1 MSALG
6 FSLKLDLL
14 KVVTEEDIEEIHRC
28 TLDVLENTGLR
39 IEHQKALK
47 LFEKSGCKVDFSSS
61 RVRIPPGLVE
71 ESLRKCPSSFRIRA
85 RNSKN
90 DMILGGNSLYVSV
103 FAGMETVDLETW
115 EPRKPTR
122 DEFYDAV
129 RVIDA
134 LENIHFFSNYT
145 PWFGFEGLPPVM
157 CIPEA
162 FAAVARN
169 SSKVL
174 KTGYSKDSEIF
185 TIQMAQ
191 AIGADVMVS
200 CMASPPLT
208 YYTDAI
214 ESLYRG
220 VEADFPVTVLSGG
233 VMGGSV
239 PATIAGASVVN
250 NAELLAGVVLAQLIR
265 PGAKV
270 IVQNF
275 VFPQNMRSG
284 IPAFGSI
291 ECSLHNVI
299 FSQYFRRFGVPT
311 YFVNTGPVNSKIPDF
326 QCGYEKAILG
336 ILAALAGA
344 HIILLCGSLFG
355 ELVFHP
361 VQAILD
367 NDLSG
372 MIGRFVQG
380 VNVDEQSLALD
391 LIDEVGPIPG
401 HYLDKEHTRVL
412 WKKEHFVPKVSDRLS
427 LQGWLATG
435 KKTALDNAKERMKE
449 ILDTH
454 DPIGLSSGQE
464 DDVERILAETRKY
477 YREKGMM
484 E

>member
-1 MSALG
+1 
-6 FSLKLDLL
+6 
-14 KVVTEEDIEEIHRC
+14 
-28 TLDVLENTGLR
+28 
-39 IEHQKALK
+39 
-47 LFEKSGCKVDFSSS
+47 
-61 RVRIPPGLVE
+61 
-71 ESLRKCPSSFRIRA
+71 
-85 RNSKN
+85 
-90 DMILGGNSLYVSV
+90 
-103 FAGMETVDLETW
+103 METIDLDTW
-115 EPRKPTR
+115 EPRKPTKQ
-122 DEFYDAV
+122 EFDDAV

-145 PWFGFEGLPPVM
+145 PWFGYEGLPPVM

-162 FAAVARN
+162 FASVIRN

-191 AIGADVMVS
+191 AVGADAMVS

-220 VEADFPVTVLSGG
+220 LKADFPVTILSGG

-239 PATIAGASVVN
+239 PATIAGASVAN
-250 NAELLAGVVLAQLIR
+250 NAEIVAGIVLAQLIR

-270 IVQNF
+270 MAQNY

-284 IPAFGSI
+284 MPAFGAI

-299 FSQYFRRFGVPT
+299 FNQYFRRVGVPT
-311 YFVNTGPVNSKIPDF
+311 YFVNPGPVSSKIPDF
-326 QCGYEKAILG
+326 QCGYEKTFLG
-336 ILAALAGA
+336 ILTALSGA
-344 HIILLCGSLFG
+344 HIILLCGSLYG

-372 MIGRFVQG
+372 MIRRFLQG
-380 VNVDEQSLALD
+380 VKVDEESLALD
-391 LIDEVGPIPG
+391 LIKKVGPIPG

-412 WKKEHFVPKVSDRLS
+412 WKKEHFIPKVSDRQS
-427 LQGWLATG
+427 LQEWVATG
-435 KKTALDNAKERMKE
+435 KKTALDKAKERMKE
-449 ILDTH
+449 ILNTH
-454 DPIGLSSGQE
+454 EPKRLTPAQE
-464 DDVERILAETRKY
+464 HDLERILEEARKY
-477 YREKGMM
+477 YREKGMI

>member
-6 FSLKLDLL
+6 FRLNLDPLKI
-14 KVVTEEDIEEIHRC
+14 VTEGDIDEIHRG

-39 IEHQKALK
+39 IEHQEALK
-47 LFEKSGCKVDFSSS
+47 LFGKNGCKVNVSDN

-71 ESLRKCPSSFRIRA
+71 ECLRKCPSSFRIKA
-85 RNSKN
+85 RNSRN
-90 DMILGGNSLYVSV
+90 DMIVGGNSLYVSL
-103 FAGMETVDLETW
+103 FPGMETIDLNTW
-115 EPRKPTR
+115 EPRKPTKE
-122 DEFYDAV
+122 EFDDAV

-145 PWFGFEGLPPVM
+145 PWFGYEGLPPVM

-191 AIGADVMVS
+191 AIGADAMVS

-220 VEADFPVTVLSGG
+220 LEAEFPVTILSGG
-233 VMGGSV
+233 VMGGSL
-239 PATIAGASVVN
+239 PATIAGAIVAN
-250 NAELLAGVVLAQLIR
+250 NAELIAGVVLAQLIR

-299 FSQYFRRFGVPT
+299 FNQYFRRFGVPT
-311 YFVNTGPVNSKIPDF
+311 YFVNTGPVSSKIPDF
-326 QCGYEKAILG
+326 QCGCEKTFLG
-336 ILAALAGA
+336 ILTALSGA

-355 ELVFHP
+355 ELIFHP

-367 NDLSG
+367 DDLSG
-372 MIGRFVQG
+372 MIRRFLQG
-380 VNVDEQSLALD
+380 VNVDEESLALD
-391 LIDEVGPIPG
+391 LIKKVGPIPG

-427 LQGWLATG
+427 LPEWVATG
-435 KKTALDNAKERMKE
+435 KKTALDNAKKRMKE
-449 ILDTH
+449 ILETH
-454 DPIGLSSGQE
+454 KPIQLSPNQE
-464 DDVERILAETRKY
+464 DDLKRILEEARKY
-477 YREKGMM
+477 YKKRGMM

>member
-1 MSALG
+1 MSMMG
-6 FSLKLDLL
+6 FRMKLDPL
-14 KVVTEEDIEEIHRC
+14 KIVTEGDIDEIHKG

-39 IEHQKALK
+39 IEHQEALK
-47 LFEKSGCKVDFSSS
+47 LYKKSGCKVNISDN

-71 ESLRKCPSSFRIRA
+71 ECLCKCPSSFRIKA

-90 DMILGGNSLYVSV
+90 DMIVGGNSLYVSL
-103 FAGMETVDLETW
+103 FAGMETIDLDTW

-129 RVIDA
+129 KVIDA

-145 PWFGFEGLPPVM
+145 PWFGYEGLPPVM

-162 FAAVARN
+162 FAAVTRN

-174 KTGYSKDSEIF
+174 KSGYSKDSEIF

-191 AIGADVMVS
+191 AVGADAMVS
-200 CMASPPLT
+200 CMASAPLT

-214 ESLYRG
+214 EALYRAL
-220 VEADFPVTVLSGG
+220 EADFPATILSGG
-233 VMGGSV
+233 IMGGSV
-239 PATIAGASVVN
+239 PATIAGATVVN
-250 NAELLAGVVLAQLIR
+250 NAELMAGIVLAQLIR

-270 IVQNF
+270 IVQNY
-275 VFPQNMRSG
+275 VFPLNMRSG

-299 FSQYFRRFGVPT
+299 FNQYFRRFGVPT
-311 YFVNTGPVNSKIPDF
+311 YFVNTGPVSSKIPDF
-326 QCGYEKAILG
+326 QTGSEKTFLG
-336 ILAALAGA
+336 ILTALSGA
-344 HIILLCGSLFG
+344 HIMLLCGSLFG
-355 ELVFHP
+355 ELVTHP

-372 MIGRFVQG
+372 MIKRFLQG
-380 VNVDEQSLALD
+380 VNVDEESLALD
-391 LIDEVGPIPG
+391 LIKKVGPIPG
-401 HYLDKEHTRVL
+401 HYLDKEHTRVF
-412 WKKEHFVPKVSDRLS
+412 WKKEHFVPKVSDRQS
-427 LQGWLATG
+427 LQEWVATG
-435 KKTALDNAKERMKE
+435 KKTALDNAKKRMKE

-454 DPIGLSSGQE
+454 EPIWLSPGQE
-464 DDVERILAETRKY
+464 EDIKRILEEARRY
-477 YREKGMM
+477 YKQKDMM